1 MNIEAK
7 CKNCRFCK
15 EMTGPYDTDNYYIC
29 MRGSLAITVKPE
41 EKCAHIVEGFEP
53 TESLLRELWRSQQRF
68 TPSDYINKDETSM
81 DDYKYHGL
89 FLTDDSRNKLMQY
102 IWENDKTYC
111 VDKRVI
117 PLYIDHMTLLHYPM
131 AEEHPTLERRVEA

>member
-29 MRGSLAITVKPE
+29 TKPE

-53 TESLLRELWRSQQRF
+53 TESLLREFWYNQLKN
-68 TPSDYINKDETSM
+68 I
-81 DDYKYHGL
+81 
-89 FLTDDSRNKLMQY
+89 
-102 IWENDKTYC
+102 
-111 VDKRVI
+111 V
-117 PLYIDHMTLLHYPM
+117 
-131 AEEHPTLERRVEA
+131 